1 MISFKQQMFF
11 QLLNKLNTYVLFS
24 FQTPRGRSCFIHLL
38 LQPQDQQQSR
48 ILLLAWRELGE
59 LAYRTMVVNLLSKLE
74 AISLFWHKLDLNS
87 VIIGNLIMSMKE
99 K

>member
-1 MISFKQQMFF
+1 MYFFYFPDASRPLMF
-11 QLLNKLNTYVLFS
+11 YPS
-24 FQTPRGRSCFIHLL
+24 TPAAAG
-38 LQPQDQQQSR
+38 QQQSR

-87 VIIGNLIMSMKE
+87 VIIGNLITSMKE